1 MVFVCY
7 RSLPIRPLRA
17 FRSLTSLP
25 PTRLTATAA
34 LAVLALLIV
43 PGTAGAQGSYPN
55 KPVRLIVAYAAG
67 GVADVIARIVMTP
80 VGAELGQSFVID
92 NRPGAGGA
100 IGTRACASSTPD
112 GYTLCMGSQSSIILN
127 PMLFKEASYDP
138 VRSFTPITLIGYAP
152 NVLVVSPKLGVR
164 SVDDLMKW
172 LKAHPGAAWGTSG
185 VGTSNHL
192 TAIYLNKAFGLRIEH
207 VPYKGGVLAVQDVL
221 GGQIPMA
228 MDQISSSI
236 AHVRKGTLAAILQSG
251 LARSP
256 YLPDVPTF
264 AETVFPK
271 FRFDSFQ
278 ALIGPAG
285 MPPEIVKRL
294 NAAIKRV
301 LTTQAGVVEKLQ
313 EIGVVPVGNSPEE
326 FAQQIRSQVP
336 LFREL
341 MDMSGLK
348 PE

>member
-1 MVFVCY
+1 M
-7 RSLPIRPLRA
+7 P
-17 FRSLTSLP
+17 
-25 PTRLTATAA
+25 TAA
-34 LAVLALLIV
+34 AAALLTLSLM
-43 PGTAGAQGSYPN
+43 PGMARAQGGYPN

-80 VGAELGQSFVID
+80 VGAELGQSFVVD

-100 IGTRACASSTPD
+100 IGTRACANATPD
-112 GYTLCMGSQSSIILN
+112 GYTLCMGSQSSLILN
-127 PMLFKEASYDP
+127 PMQFKEASYDP
-138 VRSFTPITLIGYAP
+138 IKSFTPITLIGYAP
-152 NVLVVSPKLGVR
+152 NLLVVSPKLAVR

-185 VGTSNHL
+185 VGTQNHL

-221 GGQIPMA
+221 AGQIPMA

-236 AHVRKGTLAAILQSG
+236 AHVRRGTLVAVLQSG
-251 LARSP
+251 LARSSH
-256 YLPDVPTF
+256 LPDVPTF

-278 ALIGPAG
+278 ALVGPAG
-285 MPPEIVKRL
+285 MPPAIVQRL
-294 NAAIKRV
+294 NAAVKRA
-301 LTTQAGVVEKLQ
+301 LTTQPAVAEKLH
-313 EIGVVPVGNSPEE
+313 EIGVVPVGNSPAE
-326 FAQQIRSQVP
+326 FAQQIREQVP

-341 MDMSGLK
+341 MDMAGLK